1 MNNIQFNKTVEERV
15 KAQQSVADKSLSPYA
30 FPTCKATR
38 LSAEQDDLRPAF
50 FHDIDRILYSS
61 AYSRYIDKTQ
71 VFYLI
76 ENDHITHRVLH
87 VQLVSKIA
95 RTIGYFLNLNLDL
108 IEAISLGHD
117 VGHTPFGHN
126 GESIIST
133 FCRQNKCGVFCHNVQ
148 SFRLFH
154 LLENNGMGDNLTTQ
168 VLDGIICHN
177 GEVLNNSYS
186 PDKNKTPDRLLE
198 EYENSLLDV
207 GVTKRM
213 HPMTLEGCVMRISD
227 IIAYVGRDIEDAI
240 VVDLIKRNDLP
251 VEATRLLGNTNRDIV
266 NRLIIDLVNNS
277 IDRDRLAFSPEVF
290 RSLDILQRWNYERI
304 YRNPRKM
311 IQDNKIENMF
321 NVVLNA
327 CLEDLEKD
335 SRHTHICDYLS
346 EMSSDYCQST
356 NPARIVADYV
366 SGMTDDYLL
375 NTFKELTV
383 PTSFG
388 MGFKA
393 E

>member
-1 MNNIQFNKTVEERV
+1 M
-15 KAQQSVADKSLSPYA
+15 
-30 FPTCKATR
+30 
-38 LSAEQDDLRPAF
+38 
-50 FHDIDRILYSS
+50 
-61 AYSRYIDKTQ
+61 
-71 VFYLI
+71 
-76 ENDHITHRVLH
+76 
-87 VQLVSKIA
+87 
-95 RTIGYFLNLNLDL
+95 
-108 IEAISLGHD
+108 
-117 VGHTPFGHN
+117 
-126 GESIIST
+126 
-133 FCRQNKCGVFCHNVQ
+133 
-148 SFRLFH
+148 
-154 LLENNGMGDNLTTQ
+154 
-168 VLDGIICHN
+168 
-177 GEVLNNSYS
+177 
-186 PDKNKTPDRLLE
+186 
-198 EYENSLLDV
+198 
-207 GVTKRM
+207 
-213 HPMTLEGCVMRISD
+213 
-227 IIAYVGRDIEDAI
+227 
-240 VVDLIKRNDLP
+240 DLIKRNDLP

-290 RSLDILQRWNYERI
+290 RSLDILQRWNYEHI

-311 IQDNKIENMF
+311 IQDHKIENMF

-327 CLEDLEKD
+327 CLDDLEKD
-335 SRHTHICDYLS
+335 SRHTYICDYLS